1 MNGIGSY
8 QETAVLTQDKGKL
21 IVMLYEGAIKFL
33 KLGINEIEASNFEQ
47 KNTYFNKAW
56 DIVNE
61 LNVSL
66 DMDAGGEIAVNLRK
80 LYSFILSHIST
91 ANIKNDQKAA
101 HEVIDMLDELKQGWQ
116 VITS

>member
-1 MNGIGSY
+1 MNGLGSY
-8 QETAVLTQDKGKL
+8 QETSVLTQDKGKL
-21 IVMLYEGAIKFL
+21 IVMLYQGAIKFL
-33 KLGINEIEASNFEQ
+33 KLGVKEIEASNFEA

-56 DIVNE
+56 DIINE

-66 DMDAGGEIAVNLRK
+66 DMDAGGEIAINLRK

-91 ANIKNDQKAA
+91 ANIKNDQSAA
-101 HEVIDMLDELKQGWQ
+101 QEVIDMLEELKQGWE